1 LSSFENR
8 GLGRSRTVIVVK
20 NIPYNTIEEE
30 LHGMFSKFGTLG
42 RVILPPARTIA
53 MVEFLEETEAKAA
66 FNALA
71 YSKFKS
77 LPLYLE
83 WAPENAFKNTF
94 EQFLAQKEEEK
105 RKKTES
111 TVTKEETEDGQASAT
126 LFVKNLNFNTTDSG
140 FQNMFEALPGYRMA
154 KISTKPDRS
163 GQKRLSMGFG
173 FVEFAN
179 PDQAQH
185 AIKVMQGKYLD
196 GHPLVL
202 KMSNS
207 RTKSRPVEA
216 VSSKLVVRNVPFE
229 ASKKD
234 LRQLFQ

>member
-1 LSSFENR
+1 M
-8 GLGRSRTVIVVK
+8 GRSKTVIVVK

-30 LHGMFSKFGTLG
+30 LHSMFSKFGSLG

-53 MVEFLEETEAKAA
+53 MVEFLEETEAKSA

-83 WAPENAFKNTF
+83 WAPENAFKNSY
-94 EQFLAQKEEEK
+94 EQFLSQKEQEEEK
-105 RKKTES
+105 KRADS
-111 TVTKEETEDGQASAT
+111 TKEETEDGQSSAT

-140 FQNMFEALPGYRMA
+140 FQKMFETLPGYRMA

-185 AIKVMQGKYLD
+185 AIKMMQGKYLD

-229 ASKKD
+229 ATKKD